1 MYVCVFVPR
10 WIGISAVTAKKKKKS
25 IVTFWGY
32 LACPQGKENSLF
44 FFNKNC
50 SLTITN
56 KKKKIKLNK

>member
-10 WIGISAVTAKKKKKS
+10 WIGISAVTAKKKKISCDLLGIFGLSPRK
-25 IVTFWGY
+25 
-32 LACPQGKENSLF
+32 GKQF
-44 FFNKNC
+44 IFFNKNC